1 MDKEFREQIK
11 DILQHEVLLA
21 TGCTEPGAVAL
32 CVSKACELL
41 DGEPERIVLKL
52 SKNVFKNAMGV
63 GIPGTIYR
71 VYGRRSDVGGY
82 CSDCEEAYEFCFPEE
97 KRDGTTGHSGVG
109 VGQTARI
116 ASERVDE
123 TNGEDGV

>member
-41 DGEPERIVLKL
+41 DGEPERIVFLL
-52 SKNVFKNAMGV
+52 CQPFFISLHFIINVQFDC
-63 GIPGTIYR
+63 IYLWI
-71 VYGRRSDVGGY
+71 RS
-82 CSDCEEAYEFCFPEE
+82 
-97 KRDGTTGHSGVG
+97 SGS
-109 VGQTARI
+109 R
-116 ASERVDE
+116 
-123 TNGEDGV
+123 

>member
-63 GIPGTIYR
+63 GIPGTGMIGLPIAVAMAVTHGDPER
-71 VYGRRSDVGGY
+71 GLEVLTMPESTHSNARSH
-82 CSDCEEAYEFCFPEE
+82 
-97 KRDGTTGHSGVG
+97 K
-109 VGQTARI
+109 
-116 ASERVDE
+116 
-123 TNGEDGV
+123 